1 MNKKTFT
8 ATIDD
13 KEVTFLV
20 RSPTLDDQRGAQ
32 KAYNQAFTDA
42 IKSDSIVRAKLD
54 DLLKE
59 QGLWND
65 QKEAEFNTL
74 QKEILDGEQ
83 RIAAG
88 GFSLNEAK
96 DLAIKIKE
104 KREKIRELISVR
116 TNLDTHT
123 AEGQADN
130 ARFNYLVSVCVVY
143 NDSKQ
148 KYFDN
153 LADYLQRSTEPV
165 ALNGAQILA
174 NMMYGLDS
182 NYESNLPE
190 NKFLKKYKFIDQDL
204 RFIDKQGRLID
215 QEGRLVDANGRFIN
229 EEGKYVD
236 KYGKLINEDGDYIV
250 DSQPFLDD
258 DGNPIIL
265 DDEDSESTDEDSE
278 STNDDSESENTE
290 TSEDKE
296 PEEKTSKSRTRKK

>member
-1 MNKKTFT
+1 MNTKTFKV
-8 ATIDD
+8 TIDD
-13 KEVTFLV
+13 KETTFLV
-20 RSPTLDDQRGAQ
+20 KSPSLEDQRGAQ

-65 QKEAEFNTL
+65 QKQADFDTL
-74 QKEILDGEQ
+74 QKEILDAEQ

-88 GFSLNEAK
+88 GFSLNEAR
-96 DLAIKIKE
+96 DLAIKIKG
-104 KREKIRELISVR
+104 KRDKIRELISVR
-116 TNLDTHT
+116 TNLDSHT

-153 LADYLQRSTEPV
+153 LADYLQRSTEEV
-165 ALNGAQILA
+165 ALTGAQTLA

-190 NKFLKKYKFIDQDL
+190 NKFLKKYKFVDKDL
-204 RFIDKQGRLID
+204 RYIDKKGRLID
-215 QEGRLVDANGRFIN
+215 QEGRLIDENGRFIN

-236 KYGKLINEDGDYIV
+236 KYGKLIDEDGEYIV
-250 DSQPFLDD
+250 DSQPFLDE
-258 DGNPIIL
+258 DGNPVIV
-265 DDEDSESTDEDSE
+265 DEEESVEESSEETKDAEE
-278 STNDDSESENTE
+278 TTE
-290 TSEDKE
+290 SEDK
-296 PEEKTSKSRTRKK
+296 PKPKSRKK

>member
-1 MNKKTFT
+1 MNTKTFKV
-8 ATIDD
+8 TIDD
-13 KEVTFLV
+13 KETTFLV
-20 RSPTLDDQRGAQ
+20 KSPSLEDQRGAQ

-65 QKEAEFNTL
+65 QKQADFDTL
-74 QKEILDGEQ
+74 QKEILDAEQ

-88 GFSLNEAK
+88 GFSLNEAR

-104 KREKIRELISVR
+104 KRDKIRELISVR
-116 TNLDTHT
+116 TNLDSHT

-143 NDSKQ
+143 NDSKE
-148 KYFDN
+148 KYFNN
-153 LADYLQRSTEPV
+153 LADYLQRSTEEV
-165 ALNGAQILA
+165 ALTGAQILA

-190 NKFLKKYKFIDQDL
+190 NKFLKKYKFVDKDLRYIDKKGRLIDQ
-204 RFIDKQGRLID
+204 QGRLID
-215 QEGRLVDANGRFIN
+215 ENGRFIN

-236 KYGKLINEDGDYIV
+236 KYGKLIDEDGEYIV
-250 DSQPFLDD
+250 DSQPFLDE
-258 DGNPIIL
+258 DGNPVIV
-265 DDEDSESTDEDSE
+265 DEEEPVEESSEQTKDAE
-278 STNDDSESENTE
+278 E
-290 TSEDKE
+290 TKE
-296 PEEKTSKSRTRKK
+296 PEDKPKPKSRKK

>member
-8 ATIDD
+8 VTIDD

-20 RSPTLDDQRGAQ
+20 KSPTLEDQRGAQ

-42 IKSDSIVRAKLD
+42 IKSDSIVRARLD

-59 QGLWND
+59 QGLWSD
-65 QKEAEFNTL
+65 TKQAEFDTL
-74 QKEILDGEQ
+74 QREILDGEQ

-96 DLAIKIKE
+96 DLAISIKE
-104 KREKIRELISVR
+104 KRDKIRDLISVR
-116 TNLDTHT
+116 TNLDSHT

-143 NDSKQ
+143 NDSKE
-148 KYFDN
+148 KYFNN
-153 LADYLQRSTEPV
+153 LADYLQRSTEEV
-165 ALNGAQILA
+165 ALTGAQMLA

-190 NKFLKKYKFIDQDL
+190 NKFLKKYKFVDKDL
-204 RFIDKQGRLID
+204 RFIDKKGRFIDQQGRLID
-215 QEGRLVDANGRFIN
+215 ENGRFIN

-236 KYGKLINEDGDYIV
+236 KYGKLIDEQGEYIV
-250 DSQPFLDD
+250 DSQPFLDE
-258 DGNPIIL
+258 DGNPVIV
-265 DDEDSESTDEDSE
+265 DEEESSTETAESDTDNTTEDSSETES
-278 STNDDSESENTE
+278 
-290 TSEDKE
+290 
-296 PEEKTSKSRTRKK
+296 KTSKSKTRKKST